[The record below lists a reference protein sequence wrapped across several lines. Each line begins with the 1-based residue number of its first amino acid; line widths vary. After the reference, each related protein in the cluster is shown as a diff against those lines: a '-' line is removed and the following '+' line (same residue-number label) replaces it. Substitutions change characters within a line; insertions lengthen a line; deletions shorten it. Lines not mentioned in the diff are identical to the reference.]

1 MMGAFEY
8 PAHGGQLIFVGLFP
22 GDITFND
29 PNFHR
34 RELTVL
40 ASRNARPENFN
51 HIIDLVE
58 IGRIDI
64 EPWITHR
71 APFVDVVEE
80 FPRWT
85 KPETDVIKAMIEV

>member
-1 MMGAFEY
+1 
-8 PAHGGQLIFVGLFP
+8 
-22 GDITFND
+22 
-29 PNFHR
+29 
-34 RELTVL
+34 
-40 ASRNARPENFN
+40 
-51 HIIDLVE
+51 VE

>member
-8 PAHGGQLIFVGLFP
+8 PAHGGQSNLCRAVP

-29 PNFHR
+29 PNLHR

-40 ASRNARPENFN
+40 ASRNARPEDFT
-51 HIIDLVE
+51 HIIDLME

-71 APFVDVVEE
+71 APFSDVAEE